1 MQEGGCPQGQAKL
14 LLEAD
19 TFPEIQSRC
28 LPTSS
33 WPILPCLYATSLC
46 GPREWVRFA
55 SSTYKLCC
63 ITLGR
68 REGAR
73 KEAGTWALSV
83 GISNCSSSTASKTRG
98 KKKPQGFSE
107 GEFTQFPHLS
117 DEQTGMISKVL
128 SASEAHGSVFLKQ
141 LDSEG
146 GTPVMKIPGFG
157 VDLVS

>member
-1 MQEGGCPQGQAKL
+1 MQEGGCHQGQAKL
-14 LLEAD
+14 LLEAE

-33 WPILPCLYATSLC
+33 WPMLPCSYATSLC
-46 GPREWVRFA
+46 GSTEWVRFA

-83 GISNCSSSTASKTRG
+83 GISNWSSSTASKTRG
-98 KKKPQGFSE
+98 KKASGIFW
-107 GEFTQFPHLS
+107 GEFTPHLS
-117 DEQTGMISKVL
+117 DEQTGMISKVP

-141 LDSEG
+141 PDSES